1 MLKDKFD
8 ATKALDFEASKRVI
22 EEKSLKV
29 AWIIALTMTV
39 ITVLLVIAIIIML
52 PLKSKVPFMV
62 KVDQSNGA
70 VDIVPILKE
79 KTITTSEATDK
90 HFVNQ
95 YVIKR
100 ESYYHDLLDSDYVTV
115 QAMSSDRIAQEYRKI
130 YEGETGRAEVYKDN
144 FLVEVNIKS
153 IVLGVSAGTKIAT
166 IRADI
171 MKKDLK
177 TKYKS
182 RPVSKVITLSYTY
195 IPSLIQKEKLRLNNP
210 LGFQVMT
217 YRTDNE
223 VR

>member
-8 ATKALDFEASKRVI
+8 ATRALDFETSKRVI

-153 IVLGVSAGTKIAT
+153 IVLGESAGTKIAT

-182 RPVSKVITLSYTY
+182 RPISKVITLSYTY